1 MSKPS
6 ETTREQLID
15 TAIRVVARDGVN
27 GASVRTLNKESG
39 CRNSSV
45 IHYHFGG
52 KQQLIGAAFQKVV
65 SEIIAVAS
73 PKLML
78 LEARMLRGESLTPR
92 EIMDAAVL
100 PYITLFMVPNHGPLY
115 TRFVARVMSDA
126 DDVLRASFLEA
137 FLPFALRCT
146 ILFHY
151 ALPELPA
158 KTLGLRLVS
167 VVLTLVYALND
178 LHVLRESPF
187 GDVEGDTPMDT
198 IHRFVEHLT
207 MGVSAPTET
216 TPQDYAGELSQ
227 YLAAWTGV

>member
-6 ETTREQLID
+6 EATREQLIH
-15 TAIRVVARDGVN
+15 TAIRLVARDGVN
-27 GASVRTLNKESG
+27 GTSVRTLNKESG

-65 SEIIAVAS
+65 GEVIAVAS

-78 LEARMLRGESLTPR
+78 LEARMERGESLTPR

-126 DDVLRASFLEA
+126 DDVLRTCILEV

-146 ILFHY
+146 VLFHY
-151 ALPELPA
+151 VLPELPP
-158 KTLGLRLVS
+158 KILGLRLIS
-167 VVLTLVYALND
+167 VVLNLVYAIND
-178 LHVLRESPF
+178 VRILTESPF

-207 MGVSAPTET
+207 LGVAAPTEAV
-216 TPQDYAGELSQ
+216 PPDYADALAQ
-227 YLAAWTGV
+227 YIAAWTGV